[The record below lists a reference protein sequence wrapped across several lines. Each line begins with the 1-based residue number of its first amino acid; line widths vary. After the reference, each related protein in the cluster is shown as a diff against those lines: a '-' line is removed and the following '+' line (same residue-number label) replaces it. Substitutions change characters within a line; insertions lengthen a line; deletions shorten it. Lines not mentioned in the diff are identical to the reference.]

1 MSRCPFSYTVNS
13 HYMSFC
19 ENTEK
24 AVQAH
29 NFCINDMSMLYTLQN
44 ALCFGLDLK
53 DCSLVRGKKS
63 LLV

>member
-1 MSRCPFSYTVNS
+1 
-13 HYMSFC
+13 MSFC

-29 NFCINDMSMLYTLQN
+29 NFRINDMSMLYTSPN

-63 LLV
+63 LLVWVMSVLQIDD